1 MDVTKEQIKR
11 IHGLL
16 PSNFKEDK
24 EAKGDL
30 VQQFTNDPERRS
42 TTTLT
47 YTEANLLIERLGG
60 TFIPQVNKEWLKFDW
75 KNTKHRKIMSLCR
88 EYGWETTVN
97 GKLVADFNSLATW
110 LQGEK
115 SPVKKPIIKMGTT
128 ELSKI
133 ITALENMVWHKFQKK
148 HE

>member
-1 MDVTKEQIKR
+1 MDATKEQIKR

-24 EAKGDL
+24 QAKGHL
-30 VQQFTNDPERRS
+30 VQQFTNDPKRRS

-47 YTEANLLIERLGG
+47 YTEANLLIEKLGG

-97 GKLVADFNSLATW
+97 GKLVADFKRLASW
-110 LQGEK
+110 LKSSK
-115 SPVKKPIIKMGTT
+115 SPVKKPITKMNTK
-128 ELSKI
+128 ELSKVI
-133 ITALENMVWHKFQKK
+133 SALENMVCHQFQKK
-148 HE
+148 HQ